1 MTHAETTAHNESL
14 AVTKIQAAYTRQGL
28 YEAMKLT
35 QQFMGIDTKEAYKTV
50 TVVCN
55 ITN

>member
-1 MTHAETTAHNESL
+1 MTEPEIIAHNEAL
-14 AVTKIQAAYTRQGL
+14 AISKIQQTFTRQGL
-28 YEAMKLT
+28 LEAMKLA
-35 QQFMGIDTKEAYKTV
+35 QQFMGINAVEAYKTV